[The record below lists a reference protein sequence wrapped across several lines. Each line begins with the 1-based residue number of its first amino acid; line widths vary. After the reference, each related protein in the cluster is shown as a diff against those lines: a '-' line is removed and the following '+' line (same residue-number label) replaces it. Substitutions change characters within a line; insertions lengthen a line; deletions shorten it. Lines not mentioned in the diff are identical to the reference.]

1 MGGAP
6 GGKAAPG
13 GSGGGGGA
21 GEDGPPAGHEPGKK
35 SIDRLRGKPLVLPPD
50 PWVRV
55 KQVLAGA
62 GAGAFTKTAVAP
74 LERIKVLF
82 QLQGMQ
88 AGVPPK
94 YTGIRH
100 ALARVYADE
109 GVRGLYRGNGAN
121 VVRVVP
127 VYALKFSFNDAFK
140 DMLRAPGEKDLSA
153 LKMLLA
159 GSMAG
164 MFQTSVTYP
173 LDMIRTRLS
182 MAAVEHVQY
191 KGIVDCG
198 VQILRTEGLLAW
210 YKGFGATI
218 LSATPYVGLQ
228 MTFYDLWKR
237 VLFDWTGDNVPAR
250 VLCGALSGLAAQS
263 ITFPGDVIRRRMQV
277 QGVGGAERLYN
288 TTWQCIKGTYRNEGV
303 PGFFKGLTVNAV
315 RALPGAGIQFA
326 AYDSLKKLL
335 GV

>member
-1 MGGAP
+1 M
-6 GGKAAPG
+6 
-13 GSGGGGGA
+13 
-21 GEDGPPAGHEPGKK
+21 
-35 SIDRLRGKPLVLPPD
+35 
-50 PWVRV
+50 
-55 KQVLAGA
+55 
-62 GAGAFTKTAVAP
+62 
-74 LERIKVLF
+74 KVLF

-88 AGVPPK
+88 SSGDPK
-94 YTGIRH
+94 YTGIRQG
-100 ALARVYADE
+100 LMRVFSEE

-127 VYALKFSFNDAFK
+127 VYALKFSFNDTFK
-140 DMLRAPGEKDLSA
+140 DMLRSPGEQLSTG
-153 LKMLLA
+153 KMLLA

-182 MAAVEHVQY
+182 MAAVSHAQY

-198 VQILRTEGLLAW
+198 VQILRTEGVLAW

-237 VLFDWTGDNVPAR
+237 VLFEYTGDNVPAR

-277 QGVGGAERLYN
+277 QGVGGEPRIYHS
-288 TTWQCIKGTYRNEGV
+288 TWQCVLGTWRHEGV
-303 PGFFKGLTVNAV
+303 RGFFKGLTVNAV

-326 AYDSLKKLL
+326 AYDSLKSLF
-335 GV
+335 GI